1 MASNQPRTSKNRRAI
16 ALKIIHRTDLITITK
31 TEISEC
37 QICGESDWCMVYINP
52 QTGMV
57 EADLCNRPENSR
69 LEPDHFTQEGKT
81 VFVRWDKWD
90 QQSAPLRPAFKAK
103 SKEKHQLRKAKD
115 SSLNRVYRQMLSQL
129 KLSDQHQQ
137 QLVDRGLTIE
147 QVKKL
152 GYRTAPT
159 YFQIPALMRSLKE
172 TGIDLLSVPGFFL
185 NQKGTAWPMSLPGL
199 LIPYRNTLGQIVG
212 LSIRPDPP
220 WTGGKYIWFSIPS
233 KGGVGSGT
241 PLHVVQAESKPTEIW
256 ITEGALKAD
265 IASPRLDRTVVAIAG
280 VPSYKEDELQQTL
293 QQLNTKQVVIVFD
306 ADKARNANVLRA
318 EDKLAKQLIN
328 WGYHTFTAE
337 WDETD
342 GKGIDDLLV
351 AGGSYQVQTAR
362 PRLNM
367 QHLGKEAKSIR
378 QKPNVEPISTADSTV
393 EQVRKQLPVQIDNY
407 LQQPEPA
414 LLQRIEAGVGK
425 TTTTLHHLSQLLDN
439 RLIYFGPRH
448 QVLDDSITKLKAA
461 NPETEMLKLRP
472 RTPRDETIAN
482 EPKSDKREAMDWFFE
497 QDYPLTDWNVLCFD
511 HQRAEQLTKRN
522 YSVVANLCLSCPV
535 GQAGKCGH
543 QNQFKHTGNI
553 ALTHEYL
560 TNSHYSQTLF
570 TEDELWKQPPVVVVD
585 EPSPQNFIN
594 QLTVTV
600 PDLSLA
606 IGQAQS
612 EQLLK
617 LLQSI
622 RQATESSYRYLKS
635 SARGQSKL
643 MVGAKVMEAII
654 QSVGDVEQLARL
666 VAEAESELPYKQDE
680 VLVSIDGF
688 RGETSSQR
696 SYIVEIDG
704 QRVAIPKSVSEP
716 ANDLNLIQVQSWYA
730 QEKNLPIEAKLEV
743 DEVDLPLNFQPIL
756 LETLAR
762 EVRLYQDNIAY
773 NSALSI
779 GIGTKGA
786 ELIISQRTYSQV
798 PAEVPLILL
807 DAYGD
812 SQMLSHLFN
821 RPVKVVKH
829 SLPIRANISQ
839 VINGAYGKLSLW
851 KMGQPT
857 STLNR
862 ILQRVILPRS
872 QQEPEQLLILTWK
885 VVAKHLLLLQKQGL
899 IPKEVAIDHFGNL
912 AGTNQYEQRK
922 RAIILGRP
930 ALSLDQ
936 LEQLGNALYQGQV
949 AISMARQDQWI
960 DYNYQDHQGN
970 GYQVKVKVF
979 VDPRVEALY
988 QLTSNLQIQQALHRT
1003 RAVNHQDRE
1012 VLLLTNVP
1020 LPDIQPTALLRMDEL
1035 ETDSWNLE
1043 SLSKLQQ
1050 RKQLVKSWVVDMTQ
1064 QQGYLALRDLKPSSL
1079 QTFLISAYNNPLGK
1093 NEERQALTEILPEKN
1108 LQRWISEWS
1117 KEEGWYKTLIS
1128 LSRLAEQGSGTTNF
1142 NLYSLEPLNEEAKAE
1157 IEASYHYQS
1166 EVVPRVE
1173 RKREPVTFYGYSTF
1187 SVGVSNGI
1195 GGTVSSSPAAVG

>member
-1 MASNQPRTSKNRRAI
+1 VTQKQRRAI
-16 ALKIIHRTDLITITK
+16 ALKIIHRTDLKGITK
-31 TEISEC
+31 TETKVC
-37 QICGESDWCMVYINP
+37 HVCGKPDWCMVYINP
-52 QTGMV
+52 QTGVV
-57 EADLCNRPENSR
+57 EADLCNRSEST
-69 LEPDHFTQEGKT
+69 PDHLTQEGKAI
-81 VFVRWDKWD
+81 FVRWDKWD
-90 QQSAPLRPAFKAK
+90 QQSVPLRPAFKAK
-103 SKEKHQLRKAKD
+103 KSKEKRQPKKAKD

-159 YFQIPALMRSLKE
+159 YSQIPALIRSLKN
-172 TGIDLLSVPGFFL
+172 TGIDLLSVPGFYL
-185 NQKGTAWPMSLPGL
+185 NKQGYPWLMNIPGL
-199 LIPYRNTLGQIVG
+199 WIPYHNHNNQIVG
-212 LSIRPDPP
+212 MQIRLDQTPNS
-220 WTGGKYIWFSIPS
+220 GKYVWLSAS
-233 KGGVGSGT
+233 GKGGVNSNT
-241 PLHVVQAESKPTEIW
+241 PIHVAREDTDTAW

-265 IASPRLDRTVVAIAG
+265 LANAYLNQTVVAMAG
-280 VPSYKEDELQQTL
+280 VSSYKEDELQQTL
-293 QQLNTKQVVIVFD
+293 QQMDIRQVVIAFD
-306 ADKARNANVLRA
+306 ADKASNANVLRA
-318 EDKLAKQLIN
+318 EDKLAKLLIG
-328 WGYHTFTAE
+328 WGYQTFTAE

-351 AGGSYQVQTAR
+351 AGGSYQLQTAR
-362 PRLNM
+362 PRLKM
-367 QHLGKEAKSIR
+367 QHPGQEAKFIR
-378 QKPNVEPISTADSTV
+378 QKPNLAPISTADSTV
-393 EQVRKQLPVQIDNY
+393 EQVRKQLPLQIDNY

-425 TTTTLHHLSQLLDN
+425 TTTTLRHLSRRPDN

-448 QVLDDSITKLKAA
+448 QVLDDSMAKLEAA
-461 NPETEMLKLRP
+461 NPEAEMLKLRP
-472 RTPRDETIAN
+472 RTPRDETIAQ
-482 EPKSDKREAMDWFFE
+482 ESKSDKRQAMDWFFE
-497 QDYPLTDWNVLCFD
+497 QDYPLADWNLLCFD
-511 HQRAEQLTKRN
+511 HQRAEQLTKQN

-612 EQLLK
+612 EPLLK
-617 LLQSI
+617 LLQAV
-622 RQATESSYRYLKS
+622 RQATESSYRDLKS

-643 MVGAKVMEAII
+643 MVGAKVMKAII

-666 VAEAESELPYKQDE
+666 VAEAESELPYKQDQ

-688 RGETSSQR
+688 HGETSSQR

-716 ANDLNLIQVQSWYA
+716 ANDVNLIRVQSWYA
-730 QEKNLPIEAKLEV
+730 QDKNLPIEAKLEA
-743 DEVDLPLNFQPIL
+743 DEVDLPLYFQPLL

-762 EVRLYQDNIAY
+762 EVRLYQDNMAY

-779 GIGTKGA
+779 GLGARGA

-851 KMGQPT
+851 KKGQPT
-857 STLNR
+857 TTLNR

-885 VVAKHLLLLQKQGL
+885 VVAKHLLQLQAEGL

-912 AGTNQYEQRK
+912 AGSNQYEQRK
-922 RAIILGRP
+922 RAIIIGRP

-936 LEQLGNALYQGQV
+936 LEQLANALYQGQA
-949 AISMARQDQWI
+949 AISMAKREKWV
-960 DYNYQDHQGN
+960 DYNYRDHQGN

-979 VDPRVEALY
+979 VDPRVEALH
-988 QLTSNLQIQQALHRT
+988 QLTSNLQIQQALHRI

-1043 SLSKLQQ
+1043 SLSQLQQ
-1050 RKQLVKSWVVDMTQ
+1050 RKQLVKSWVVDMMQ
-1064 QQGYLALRDLKPSSL
+1064 QQGYLALRDLKPVSL
-1079 QTFLISAYNNPLGK
+1079 RTFLISAYNDSLGK
-1093 NEERQALTEILPEKN
+1093 NEERQALTEIPPDKT

-1117 KEEGWYKTLIS
+1117 EEEGWSKTLIS
-1128 LSRLAEQGSGTTNF
+1128 LPRLVEQGGGTTNF
-1142 NLYSLEPLNEEAKAE
+1142 NLYSLDPLDEEAKAE
-1157 IEASYHYQS
+1157 VEASYHYQS
-1166 EVVPRVE
+1166 EVVTRVE
-1173 RKREPVTFYGYSTF
+1173 SQREPVTFYGYSTLP
-1187 SVGVSNGI
+1187 VGVSHGI